1 MPKLVA
7 IQLETCHHNT
17 DGVAWYAYYDGPLTE
32 EDSVVKSFA
41 RKQEALKL
49 VKDENVGLSV
59 GEWSDSLE
67 EVETGL
73 SRHAG
78 LRRYYAASAR

>member
-7 IQLETCHHNT
+7 IQLEACHHS
-17 DGVAWYAYYDGPLTE
+17 GGLAWYAYYDEEVTE
-32 EDSVVKSFA
+32 DFFVEGK
-41 RKQEALKL
+41 EAFRIAYHLL
-49 VKDENVGLSV
+49 VETGDNERLGD
-59 GEWSDSLE
+59 WADSLE
-67 EVETGL
+67 EVPTRL